1 MRDLYRA
8 VNTDVALTS
17 VACVVA
23 GSLFFWHTKSL
34 FLTLFGLL
42 QIILAL
48 PISWSL
54 YRFLFWLKR
63 LVVKLFK
70 HVHKFYGLT
79 HISIFS
85 FPVMNLGGIFVSQSL
100 Y

>member
-8 VNTDVALTS
+8 VPMDLALFA
-17 VACVVA
+17 VACAVT

-48 PISWSL
+48 PISWAL
-54 YRFLFWLKR
+54 YTFVLGLER
-63 LVVKLFK
+63 LVGKLFK
-70 HVHKFYGLT
+70 
-79 HISIFS
+79 
-85 FPVMNLGGIFVSQSL
+85 
-100 Y
+100 